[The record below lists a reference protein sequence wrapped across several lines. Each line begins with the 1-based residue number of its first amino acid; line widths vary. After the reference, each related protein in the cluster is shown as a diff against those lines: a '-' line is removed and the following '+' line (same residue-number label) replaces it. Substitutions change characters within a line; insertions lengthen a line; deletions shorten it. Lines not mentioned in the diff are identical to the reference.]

1 MKPYCGAN
9 SDINTNLDSNSLESA
24 IVGCLNVLGEDE
36 VMKLLSKCDF
46 AHNLFLEDDEENEEP
61 ESLIEDD
68 NEDSLDPT
76 YPEEV
81 ETSV

>member
-1 MKPYCGAN
+1 
-9 SDINTNLDSNSLESA
+9 
-24 IVGCLNVLGEDE
+24 
-36 VMKLLSKCDF
+36 MKLLSKCDF